1 VDVSNRS
8 LKLMTAAV
16 AAGAVVATVSPRG
29 LSAQKP
35 ASSLIRVTESAGIRR
50 NEYPIRATLS
60 LPQGA
65 LDSASH
71 ARLKLGEA
79 DVTAQY
85 TAASAWSD
93 GSVRSLEVDFNA
105 SFNPSET
112 REYRVEYGPA
122 ITSTAPA
129 GRGLSAVEA
138 DDTIQVGSLRFGK
151 RGAPLLLSANYRN
164 EFIGKGSNG
173 IAVVDANG
181 ARHDL
186 STSTDLKVDIR
197 KRGPLMVAIQYSG
210 TLPIYATPFTLLLE
224 MPNSKAW
231 LKWTF
236 EVTDSA
242 KRVRALEI
250 STPFA
255 FGAFPWLWDVGTQN
269 DSYGAFRS
277 AMDAVLF
284 TQVIDPQSK
293 GATGWNIETRV
304 QGQMRPYETSSTP
317 SRAGA
322 DRPPPQ
328 VAHVHVRPD
337 GQRHHATTG
346 AVSALCQHA
355 CSDWRGD
362 QSGVDGQS
370 ADCGGQVSRGAVRSW
385 LERRDTFLRR
395 LLEAERNLQQP
406 RLAARHAGERD
417 ADRLRFQRE
426 ASRQVGRIAGRRH
439 RKWDGDARI
448 AGFGRDR

>member
-1 VDVSNRS
+1 
-8 LKLMTAAV
+8 MTAAAA
-16 AAGAVVATVSPRG
+16 AAGTVVATASHG
-29 LSAQKP
+29 LSAQKS

-65 LDSASH
+65 LDGASH

-122 ITSTAPA
+122 MTSTAPA
-129 GRGLSAVEA
+129 GRGLSVVEA
-138 DDTIQVGSLRFGK
+138 DDTIQVGSLRFNK

-317 SRAGA
+317 SRPGPSGPGTMIAKGWGHFQGPNIA
-322 DRPPPQ
+322 
-328 VAHVHVRPD
+328 VAFAIGNFGTVPGTYTIGFD
-337 GQRHHATTG
+337 GQGQSTFTFAQTGNVTTRRLVLYQHYVSTPVPIG
-346 AVSALCQHA
+346 AVTS
-355 CSDWRGD
+355 
-362 QSGVDGQS
+362 
-370 ADCGGQVSRGAVRSW
+370 
-385 LERRDTFLRR
+385 
-395 LLEAERNLQQP
+395 P
-406 RLAARHAGERD
+406 
-417 ADRLRFQRE
+417 
-426 ASRQVGRIAGRRH
+426 ASMVNPPTVVV
-439 RKWDGDARI
+439 K
-448 AGFGRDR
+448 